1 MGPLA
6 RYRTAHDLPTRLP
19 VFPLAGALLLPR
31 TRLPLNIF
39 EPRYLAMV
47 GDAMSGARIIGMVQP
62 AVDPALNAPGAGPDP
77 SAAADDRPPIQTI
90 GCAGRITSYTET
102 SDDRFL
108 IVLTG
113 IARFQVVAETDGPGP
128 YREVEADFAP
138 FLDDLR
144 PGLGEADVDRR
155 VLIETLR
162 SYLDARQLVAD
173 WSEIE
178 AASTESLVNSL
189 SVLSPYPADDKQALL
204 EAADLKARADMLIA
218 LTEMALARGD
228 GTDRSRLQ

>member
-1 MGPLA
+1 MGPLE
-6 RYRTAHDLPTRLP
+6 RYRTPHDLPARLAI
-19 VFPLAGALLLPR
+19 FPLPGALLLPR

-47 GDAMSGARIIGMVQP
+47 RDAMAAGQIIGMVQP
-62 AVDPALNAPGAGPDP
+62 VLAGLEPL
-77 SAAADDRPPIQTI
+77 AAAGDAPPIRAV

-102 SDDRFL
+102 DDGRLL

-113 IARFQVVAETDGPGP
+113 IARFRVAAEIEGPGP
-128 YREVEADFAP
+128 YREVEADFAA
-138 FLDDLR
+138 FADDLTS
-144 PGLGEADVDRR
+144 GFGEAAVDRR

-173 WSEIE
+173 WGEIE

-204 EAADLKARADMLIA
+204 EATDLKARAEMLIA
-218 LTEMALARGD
+218 LTEMALARAEGAAV
-228 GTDRSRLQ
+228 SRLQ

>member
-1 MGPLA
+1 MGPLE

-31 TRLPLNIF
+31 TKLPLNIF

-47 GDAMSGARIIGMVQP
+47 NDNMAGGRIIGMIQP
-62 AVDPALNAPGAGPDP
+62 LVAEAE
-77 SAAADDRPPIQTI
+77 AAAGDDRPAIQSV

-102 SDDRFL
+102 DDGRLL

-113 IARFQVVAETDGPGP
+113 IARFRVRAENETAGP

-138 FLDDLR
+138 FADDLTA
-144 PGLGEADVDRR
+144 GLGEAEVDRQE
-155 VLIETLR
+155 LIETLR
-162 SYLDARQLVAD
+162 VYLEARQLVAD
-173 WSEIE
+173 WGEVE
-178 AASTESLVNSL
+178 AASTELLVNSL
-189 SVLSPYPADDKQALL
+189 SALSPYAPEDKQALL

-218 LTEMALARGD
+218 LTEMALARAD
-228 GTDRSRLQ
+228 GADPRLQ

>member
-1 MGPLA
+1 MGPLE
-6 RYRTAHDLPTRLP
+6 RYRTAHDLPARLP

-47 GDAMSGARIIGMVQP
+47 DDVMAGGRIIGMIQP
-62 AVDPALNAPGAGPDP
+62 VGGAADEASPALQPV
-77 SAAADDRPPIQTI
+77 

-102 SDDRFL
+102 DDGRLL

-113 IARFQVVAETDGPGP
+113 IARFRVAAESESSAL
-128 YREVEADFAP
+128 YRVVEADFAP
-138 FLDDLR
+138 FAGDLTA
-144 PGLGEADVDRR
+144 GLGEGQVNRT
-155 VLIETLR
+155 VLLATLR
-162 SYLDARQLVAD
+162 SYLQARRLVAD
-173 WSEIE
+173 WEEVE

-189 SVLSPYPADDKQALL
+189 SVLSPYPPEDKQALL
-204 EAADLKARADMLIA
+204 EAADLKDRAAMLIA

-228 GTDRSRLQ
+228 GADGSRLQ

>member
-62 AVDPALNAPGAGPDP
+62 AVDSAVTGPDP
-77 SAAADDRPPIQTI
+77 SAAADDRPPIQSI

-113 IARFQVVAETDGPGP
+113 IARFQVVAEIDGPGP
-128 YREVEADFAP
+128 YREVEADFTP

-144 PGLGEADVDRR
+144 PGLGEADVDRQ
-155 VLIETLR
+155 VLIDTLR
-162 SYLDARQLVAD
+162 SYLDSRQLVAD

-178 AASTESLVNSL
+178 AASTEALVNSL
-189 SVLSPYPADDKQALL
+189 SVLSPYPVEDKQALL
-204 EAADLKARADMLIA
+204 EAADLKARAEMLIA
-218 LTEMALARGD
+218 LTEMALARGV

>member
-1 MGPLA
+1 MGPLE
-6 RYRTAHDLPTRLP
+6 RYRTPDDLPARLP
-19 VFPLAGALLLPR
+19 VFPLPEALLLPR
-31 TRLPLNIF
+31 IRLPLNIF

-47 GDAMSGARIIGMVQP
+47 RDAMSGERIIGMIQP
-62 AVDPALNAPGAGPDP
+62 ALAAPGRDP
-77 SAAADDRPPIQTI
+77 VTGDRAPLRAV

-102 SDDRFL
+102 FDDRFL

-113 IARFQVVAETDGPGP
+113 IARFRVAAEVESSQP
-128 YREVEADFAP
+128 YRRVEADFAP
-138 FLDDLR
+138 FARDLS
-144 PGLGEADVDRR
+144 PGLGEAEVNRQ
-155 VLIETLR
+155 VLLETLH

-204 EAADLKARADMLIA
+204 EAPDLKARAEMLVA
-218 LTEMALARGD
+218 LTEVALARGD
-228 GTDRSRLQ
+228 DASKSRLQ